1 MKNILIC
8 ILISIFAIGLCLTY
22 YFLKPSSPQEP
33 IQENDTTSSK
43 ISYEEKLFD
52 TSFVHKVEVEIASSD
67 LNDLNQNPIDKT
79 KYHANITIDGVKIEN
94 VSFATKGNT
103 TLVKPKQ
110 QNSTRFSYKINF
122 GKFQKGQTYFGLDKL
137 HLNNCAWDA
146 SFMRDYF
153 SYEILKQTGALTPLV
168 SFTEL
173 YLNGEYRGLYLA
185 IEDIDRSFL
194 ARNQKDT
201 RGSLYK
207 PETSMMANVGKQNKN
222 LHSNEPLGVDLVY
235 RGDTFENYASIFDHA
250 VHEVTDQ
257 DKTFLIQ
264 AIKALNEKT
273 DAKKY
278 WDIDAIISY
287 FAGTDFALCVDS
299 YLSSV
304 PHNYYLLA
312 ENQKLSILPWDFDLS
327 FGASI
332 RIRNP
337 YHETDFSK
345 LSSYPIDEPLYHA
358 EVKDRPLWSLIV
370 NNPEYLEQYHH
381 KLIDLMEGYFQSSA
395 FEQEFERVYEMIQEH
410 VKTDPTK
417 LYSDAEFEWEARALK
432 DFCLERARFV
442 TEQISQ

>member
-1 MKNILIC
+1 MKNFLIC
-8 ILISIFAIGLCLTY
+8 ILISILAICLCLTF

-52 TSFVHKVEVEIASSD
+52 TSFIHKVEVEIASGD
-67 LNDLNQNPIDKT
+67 LQDLNQNPIDKT
-79 KYHANITIDGVKIEN
+79 KYHASVTIDGAKIEN

-103 TLVKPKQ
+103 TLIKPQ
-110 QNSTRFSYKINF
+110 QQKSTRFSYKINF
-122 GKFQKGQTYFGLDKL
+122 GKFQKGQAYFGLDKL

-153 SYEILKQTGALTPLV
+153 SYEILKQTGTLTPLV
-168 SFTEL
+168 SYTEL

-194 ARNQKDT
+194 ARNQKDIK
-201 RGSLYK
+201 GSLYK
-207 PETSMMANVGKQNKN
+207 PETSMIANVGKQNKN

-235 RGDTFENYASIFDHA
+235 SGDAFENYASIFDHA

-264 AIKALNEKT
+264 AMKALNEGN
-273 DAKKY
+273 DVQKY

-287 FAGTDFALCVDS
+287 FAGTNFALCVDS

-312 ENQKLSILPWDFDLS
+312 ENQKVSILPWDFDLS

-337 YHETDFSK
+337 YHENDFSK
-345 LSSYPIDEPLYHA
+345 LPSYPIDEPLYHA
-358 EVKDRPLWSLIV
+358 EIEERPLWNLIAS
-370 NNPEYLEQYHH
+370 NPEYLQKYHQ
-381 KLIDLMEGYFQSSA
+381 KLNDLLESYFHNSK

-410 VKTDPTK
+410 VKNDPTK
-417 LYSDAEFEWEARALK
+417 LFNDTEFEWEAQALR
-432 DFCLERARFV
+432 DFCLERAMYVRDQV
-442 TEQISQ
+442 AQ